1 MIKVRI
7 SCTGDDIRSIDVSG
21 HALFDQYGKDVVCA
35 GVSSVVIG
43 ALNALDILYPSAC
56 DLDISG
62 NQIHIHVLKNSESI
76 QTMLSMMFYQ
86 MKTVEES
93 YPENIQ
99 IKRKEV

>member
-62 NQIHIHVLKNSESI
+62 NQIHIHVLKIASLSNDAFNDVLSI
-76 QTMLSMMFYQ
+76 
-86 MKTVEES
+86 
-93 YPENIQ
+93 ENIGR
-99 IKRKEV
+99 IVS

>member
-56 DLDISG
+56 D
-62 NQIHIHVLKNSESI
+62 

-86 MKTVEES
+86 LKTLEES